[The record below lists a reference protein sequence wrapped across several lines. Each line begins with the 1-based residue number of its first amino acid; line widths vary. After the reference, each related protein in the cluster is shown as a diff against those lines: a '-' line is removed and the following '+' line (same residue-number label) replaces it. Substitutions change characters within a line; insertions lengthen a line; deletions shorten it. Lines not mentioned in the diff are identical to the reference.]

1 MRLPILLMSAFIC
14 TATASAQTSIRFSN
28 DWKWEGPAA
37 PLLMALDRGWYAE
50 AGLDVTMDTGQGSRE
65 AIPRVADGNNWQ
77 MGAADINS
85 LIKFRDKNPG
95 LAPTAVMMVYNAPP
109 FAIIGRKSLGVMA
122 PKDLEGRIL
131 GAPAPDGAYA
141 QWKAFVKAN
150 GIDASKVT
158 IENVG
163 FPVREPMLAAGKV
176 DAITGYSFSSYINL
190 KAKGVGAEDI
200 SLILMREH
208 GLDLYG
214 NVIIVNPEFAKSNPD
229 AVKAFVAAT
238 VRGFQET
245 AKDPESAVKHVLNH
259 NDIAREAV
267 ELERLRMALAQN
279 IVTDEVREKRLR
291 RRRHGTP
298 GTVHRPDRGYLR
310 VHQPAGGRGRV
321 RLAVSAGQGRPNG
334 ALTRTVLDGIRNGR
348 RAWRHRSSTS
358 RTSRFA
364 TGPTGPSKARSR
376 SRG

>member
-1 MRLPILLMSAFIC
+1 MRLPILLISAFIC

-37 PLLMALDRGWYAE
+37 PLLLALDRGWYAE
-50 AGLDVTMDTGQGSRE
+50 AGLDVTMDTGKGSRE

-85 LIKFRDKNPG
+85 LIKFRDKNPD

-150 GIDASKVT
+150 DIDASKVT
-158 IENVG
+158 VENVG

-190 KAKGVGAEDI
+190 KAKGVGADDI
-200 SLILMREH
+200 SLILMRDH

-245 AKDPESAVKHVLNH
+245 AKDPEGAVKHVLNH
-259 NDIAREAV
+259 NDIAREEV
-267 ELERLRMALAQN
+267 ELERLKMALAQN
-279 IVTDEVREKRLR
+279 IITDEVRANGIGAVDMDRLER
-291 RRRHGTP
+291 SIDQIADTYEF
-298 GTVHRPDRGYLR
+298 TNRPMAADVFDSQYLPAKADRMA
-310 VHQPAGGRGRV
+310 P
-321 RLAVSAGQGRPNG
+321 
-334 ALTRTVLDGIRNGR
+334 
-348 RAWRHRSSTS
+348 
-358 RTSRFA
+358 
-364 TGPTGPSKARSR
+364 
-376 SRG
+376 

>member
-1 MRLPILLMSAFIC
+1 MRLPVLLISAFLC
-14 TATASAQTSIRFSN
+14 AATASAQTSIRFSN

-37 PLLMALDRGWYAE
+37 PLLMALDRGWYTE
-50 AGLDVTMDTGQGSRE
+50 AGLDVSMDTGKGSRE
-65 AIPRVADGNNWQ
+65 AIPRVADGSNWQ
-77 MGAADINS
+77 LGSSDINS
-85 LIKFRDKNPG
+85 LIKFQDQNPD
-95 LAPTAVMMVYNAPP
+95 LAPVAVMMIYNAPP

-176 DAITGYSFSSYINL
+176 DAITGYSFSSFINL
-190 KAKGVGAEDI
+190 KAKGVGEEDI

-214 NVIIVNPEFAKSNPD
+214 NVIIANRDFAKSNPD

-245 AKDPESAVKHVLNH
+245 AKDPEGAVKHVLNH
-259 NDIAREAV
+259 NDVAREAV
-267 ELERLRMALAQN
+267 ELERLKMALAQN
-279 IVTDEVREKRLR
+279 IVTDEVRSSGFGGVDMDRLER
-291 RRRHGTP
+291 SIDQIADTYEF
-298 GTVHRPDRGYLR
+298 TNRPAAADVFDMQYLPAKADRMM
-310 VHQPAGGRGRV
+310 P
-321 RLAVSAGQGRPNG
+321 
-334 ALTRTVLDGIRNGR
+334 
-348 RAWRHRSSTS
+348 
-358 RTSRFA
+358 
-364 TGPTGPSKARSR
+364 
-376 SRG
+376 

>member
-1 MRLPILLMSAFIC
+1 MRLPVLLMSAFLC
-14 TATASAQTSIRFSN
+14 AASASAQTTIRFSN

-37 PLLMALDRGWYAE
+37 PLLMALDRGWYAD
-50 AGLDVTMDTGQGSRE
+50 AGLDVSMDTGKGSRE
-65 AIPRVADGNNWQ
+65 AIPRVADGSNWQ
-77 MGAADINS
+77 LGSSDINS
-85 LIKFRDKNPG
+85 LIKFQDQNPD
-95 LAPTAVMMVYNAPP
+95 LAPVAVMMIYNAPP

-176 DAITGYSFSSYINL
+176 DAITGYSFSSFINL
-190 KAKGVGAEDI
+190 KAKGVGEEDI

-214 NVIIVNPEFAKSNPD
+214 NVIIANRDFAKSNPD

-245 AKDPESAVKHVLNH
+245 AKDPEGAVKHVLNH
-259 NDIAREAV
+259 NDVAREAV

-279 IVTDEVREKRLR
+279 IVTDEVRSNGFGGVDMDRLER
-291 RRRHGTP
+291 SIDQIADTYEF
-298 GTVHRPDRGYLR
+298 TNRPAAADVFDMQYLPAKADRMM
-310 VHQPAGGRGRV
+310 P
-321 RLAVSAGQGRPNG
+321 
-334 ALTRTVLDGIRNGR
+334 
-348 RAWRHRSSTS
+348 
-358 RTSRFA
+358 
-364 TGPTGPSKARSR
+364 
-376 SRG
+376 

>member
-1 MRLPILLMSAFIC
+1 MRLPILMMSAFLC
-14 TATASAQTSIRFSN
+14 AASASAETTIRFAN

-37 PLLMALDRGWYAE
+37 PLLMALDRGWYAD
-50 AGLDVTMDTGQGSRE
+50 AGLDVTMDTGKGSRE
-65 AIPRVADGNNWQ
+65 AIPRVADGSNWQ
-77 MGAADINS
+77 LGSSDINS
-85 LIKFRDKNPG
+85 LIKFHDQNPD
-95 LAPTAVMMVYNAPP
+95 LAPVAVMMIYNAPP

-150 GIDASKVT
+150 DIDASKVT

-176 DAITGYSFSSYINL
+176 DAITGYSFSSFINL
-190 KAKGVGAEDI
+190 KAKGVGEEDI

-214 NVIIVNPEFAKSNPD
+214 NVIIANRAFAKSNPD

-245 AKDPESAVKHVLNH
+245 AKDPEGAVKHVLEH
-259 NDIAREAV
+259 NDVAREAV
-267 ELERLRMALAQN
+267 ELERLEMALAQN
-279 IVTDEVREKRLR
+279 IVTDEVRANGFGGVDMDRLER
-291 RRRHGTP
+291 SIDQIADTYEF
-298 GTVHRPDRGYLR
+298 TNRPAAADVFDMQYLAPRADRMM
-310 VHQPAGGRGRV
+310 P
-321 RLAVSAGQGRPNG
+321 
-334 ALTRTVLDGIRNGR
+334 
-348 RAWRHRSSTS
+348 
-358 RTSRFA
+358 
-364 TGPTGPSKARSR
+364 
-376 SRG
+376 